1 MSETKQSPNGN
12 LRDLVLAWR
21 ESDQRA
27 LTLIAEAN
35 KTTMT
40 ALDKKVE
47 GIGKLVYIGLGLV
60 LGLNALITWVVIALA
75 GKVH

>member
-27 LTLIAEAN
+27 LTLIADAN
-35 KTTMT
+35 KITMT
-40 ALDKKVE
+40 NLDKKVE
-47 GIGKLVYIGLGLV
+47 GIGKLVYVGLGIV